1 MIVDKSIKSWI
12 QLIQLDGFDLA
23 VRFIKSVNCAIKICF
38 YSIYDFTDRSKPQQN
53 ISTRQT
59 SQITNHLL
67 PLSSTLSGYLPSN
80 LHTLRSA
87 AITTQFYSRKSTV
100 NSISK
105 MQFSA
110 SLFYVLS
117 LLAISAS
124 SEREQEFATARIFL
138 HKSTTS
144 KFPLVVGSDFVVS
157 YVVSNNGEASATDL
171 TLTDRYDPS
180 SFELIENVSVN
191 GSVSFSVKELA
202 PGALVSRISLSSHSQ
217 KLIILQPREF
227 ELSSTWFILRDV

>member
-1 MIVDKSIKSWI
+1 
-12 QLIQLDGFDLA
+12 
-23 VRFIKSVNCAIKICF
+23 
-38 YSIYDFTDRSKPQQN
+38 
-53 ISTRQT
+53 
-59 SQITNHLL
+59 
-67 PLSSTLSGYLPSN
+67 
-80 LHTLRSA
+80 
-87 AITTQFYSRKSTV
+87 
-100 NSISK
+100 

-117 LLAISAS
+117 LLAISVS

-202 PGALVSRISLSSHSQ
+202 PGALVSISLLSSHSQ

-227 ELSSTWFILRDV
+227 ELSST

>member
-1 MIVDKSIKSWI
+1 VQS
-12 QLIQLDGFDLA
+12 
-23 VRFIKSVNCAIKICF
+23 KSVFTVLTILPIDPNLSKIF
-38 YSIYDFTDRSKPQQN
+38 RHNK
-53 ISTRQT
+53 
-59 SQITNHLL
+59 HLKSHPSPL
-67 PLSSTLSGYLPSN
+67 CLSSTLSGYLPSN
-80 LHTLRSA
+80 LYTLRSN
-87 AITTQFYSRKSTV
+87 AITTQFYSKKSTV
-100 NSISK
+100 YSISK

-117 LLAISAS
+117 LLAISVS

-202 PGALVSRISLSSHSQ
+202 PGALVSRGLLSSHSR
-217 KLIILQPREF
+217 KLMILQPRAF
-227 ELSSTWFILRDV
+227 ELSST